1 MNIILCSLYYETK
14 RVTGANKRFDYF
26 GKTLLEQNDISLTV
40 IVRAGENP
48 DWTSNVITLPRYD
61 NIPASIRRVLYC
73 FHLTYIFSKSKG
85 VIIND
90 FMPVPL
96 WFSNKNKYFQL
107 VHDIRN
113 FTDYNR
119 AVLKKMASYIQ
130 RAQWKNVPYILT
142 VSHFT
147 KKQLVEYCNINPN
160 KISVSYNGIEVTTRE
175 HKQRDIDFL
184 YIATYEKRKNHIN
197 LVQAFSEYIK
207 HINSNA
213 SLYLVG
219 RDLGYR
225 QSIEKLV
232 VELGLMDS
240 VVFIETITEEELK
253 DIYERTYCFVSP
265 SFYEGF
271 GMPIIE
277 AMYFGCNVACS
288 NIEVFKEIAEE
299 HAFYFEPND
308 VKSILHGM
316 HLARSSEN
324 NNVNNISYV
333 ESKFTWDSITA
344 AFLGLVGK

>member
-1 MNIILCSLYYETK
+1 
-14 RVTGANKRFDYF
+14 
-26 GKTLLEQNDISLTV
+26 
-40 IVRAGENP
+40 
-48 DWTSNVITLPRYD
+48 
-61 NIPASIRRVLYC
+61 
-73 FHLTYIFSKSKG
+73 
-85 VIIND
+85 
-90 FMPVPL
+90 MPVPL

-119 AVLKKMASYIQ
+119 AVLKKIASYIQ
-130 RAQWKNVPYILT
+130 RAQWKNVPNILT

-288 NIEVFKEIAEE
+288 NIEVFKEISEE